1 MTQQIQLTCPVC
13 EAKKDFTYHNHL
25 NVSQHPELKQTL
37 LEGNLFRFECDECGA
52 KRQLDMQFIYHDP
65 EKKVMIFLLPEY
77 RSDNEEVTRVLD
89 EIIQQQNFS
98 LADYRL
104 RIALHGV
111 DLVEKITIFDAGYD
125 DQEIEIVKLLTD
137 GLFAQEKPTT
147 PVKARY
153 FYMQKSE
160 PKVLYITDSDQILV
174 DFHEKLLEFARTKFN
189 KRLKIQQQG
198 KFILIDHR
206 WAIQTLEKK
215 EHKTEDNN

>member
-1 MTQQIQLTCPVC
+1 M
-13 EAKKDFTYHNHL
+13 
-25 NVSQHPELKQTL
+25 KQAL

-52 KRQLDMQFIYHDP
+52 KRQLDMQFIYRDP

-77 RSDNEEVTRVLD
+77 HSDNEEVTRVLD

-153 FYMQKSE
+153 FYMQKSK
-160 PKVLYITDSDQILV
+160 PKIVPVVTPVAS
-174 DFHEKLLEFARTKFN
+174 
-189 KRLKIQQQG
+189 QG
-198 KFILIDHR
+198 S
-206 WAIQTLEKK
+206 
-215 EHKTEDNN
+215 